1 MEWRHSRDITETLE
15 KYFFLILWLSSV
27 KSERACRNGMCILY
41 SLMEPQLHIAITAL
55 HRVQSAAAL
64 HIGRNAKSQK
74 RSLNSMTMPKK
85 SFERR
90 KNMSKAIFG
99 SHQQS
104 RGGQN
109 VCTGWQ
115 VLPDPSSSWLASP
128 TLHSAPDNFF

>member
-1 MEWRHSRDITETLE
+1 MERRHSRDITETLE
-15 KYFFLILWLSSV
+15 KYFLSHVKIFILWLSSV
-27 KSERACRNGMCILY
+27 KSELACRYGMCILY

-55 HRVQSAAAL
+55 H
-64 HIGRNAKSQK
+64 IGRNAKSQK
-74 RSLNSMTMPKK
+74 RSMNSMTMPKK

-99 SHQQS
+99 SHQS

-115 VLPDPSSSWLASP
+115 VLPDPSSSWLPSP
-128 TLHSAPDNFF
+128 TLHSAPGNFF

>member
-1 MEWRHSRDITETLE
+1 
-15 KYFFLILWLSSV
+15 
-27 KSERACRNGMCILY
+27 MCILY

-55 HRVQSAAAL
+55 H
-64 HIGRNAKSQK
+64 IGRNAKSQK
-74 RSLNSMTMPKK
+74 RSMNSMTMPKK

-99 SHQQS
+99 SHQS

-115 VLPDPSSSWLASP
+115 VLPDPSSSWLPSP
-128 TLHSAPDNFF
+128 TLHSVPDNFFLTNPNWQYQNTVHFRELKIVPHILLFLGSKWMNVVKLKSRDAG